1 MKKKFSIIALL
12 LVLVVTFVTFGC
24 TNAEDL
30 NLEDV
35 DKWNDLQIL
44 GSKDLDHCIKLN
56 ADNETIDWWIITD
69 ENGIV
74 LEPGTDYEFVDENG
88 NKKSGT
94 ESSAIAKDGSIYL
107 KFKTDKAI
115 VVWIH
120 QSNVAPKKYT
130 GDEDAAKGTKDFRGR
145 IDIRWADQ
153 GYEVKASKYREEVS
167 QVGVVEITCNETAKG
182 KSVSG
187 CKNGKWTGDYS
198 ITEVWPLTNKNGPQW
213 EAAEGLKFIFTD
225 NPINEGESRRVIYP
239 AGNSVFA
246 IKQPNRFAENPAK
259 GSEEAEAKE
268 KQVDWYWCAAFYP
281 DNGTSSL
288 ISDTDASDLTFKE
301 LGPVKAHDENP
312 LTSYEC
318 GAYFKLGDQTLYKSA
333 LGTTYIVDEFFEGS
347 SEK

>member
-1 MKKKFSIIALL
+1 MKKRFPIIALL

-24 TNAEDL
+24 KEATDL

-44 GSKDLDHCIKLN
+44 GSRDLDHCIELK
-56 ADNETIDWWIITD
+56 ADNEAIDWWIITD

-74 LEPGTDYEFVDENG
+74 LEPETDYEFVNSNG
-88 NKKSGT
+88 GASSGE
-94 ESSAIAKDGSIYL
+94 ESSAIAKDSSIYL
-107 KFKTDKAI
+107 KFNTDNDI

-120 QSNVAPKKYT
+120 QSNVAPKE
-130 GDEDAAKGTKDFRGR
+130 GEKGTKDFRGR
-145 IDIRWADQ
+145 VDIKWADQ
-153 GYEVKASKYREEVS
+153 GYAVKASKYREEVS
-167 QVGVVEITCNETAKG
+167 QVGVVKITCNETAAG
-182 KSVSG
+182 KTLSG
-187 CKNGKWTGDYS
+187 CRNGRWTGDYS

-246 IKQPNRFAENPAK
+246 IKQPNRFAENPTNP
-259 GSEEAEAKE
+259 EEIEAKQR
-268 KQVDWYWCAAFYP
+268 QVDWYWCAAFYP
-281 DNGTSSL
+281 TNGTSSL
-288 ISDTDASDLTFKE
+288 ISDTDASNLTFNE
-301 LGPVKAHDENP
+301 LGPVEAHDENP